1 MSKKAKNGANKKLHT
16 KLIKQKKVREQSAK
30 EKRKAIMRE
39 MNKKAVEVNESED
52 SNKS

>member
-30 EKRKAIMRE
+30 EKSKAIMRE
-39 MNKKAVEVNESED
+39 MNKKAVEVNESTD
-52 SNKS
+52 SDNS